1 MDESWSFLQSFLK
14 AGVTQRTQMR
24 YIQGGGPGKGSRGR
38 KRSAKEGKGLIG
50 FVFCPTAAA
59 DHEAL
64 PQPVLDERLA
74 LLLIQE
80 QGLATVTAQLMQLF
94 RHLKKKL

>member
-1 MDESWSFLQSFLK
+1 
-14 AGVTQRTQMR
+14 MR
-24 YIQGGGPGKGSRGR
+24 YIHGGGRVKDRGEE
-38 KRSAKEGKGLIG
+38 KKSAKEGKGLIG

-59 DHEAL
+59 DHEPL

-80 QGLATVTAQLMQLF
+80 QGLATVPAQLMQLF
-94 RHLKKKL
+94 RHLKRKL